1 MITGVD
7 TDYAVGGAGRAY
19 TSGANGTSGAA
30 NTGNG
35 GQGGAGS
42 SGVTAGAGG
51 SGVVIIAYPTATY
64 PQTLTITGTLTHTLD
79 TTTRSG
85 YNVYKFTSGTGTVYI

>member
-51 SGVVIIAYPTATY
+51 SGIVVIAYPTTGN
-64 PQTLTITGTLTHTLD
+64 PTLNITGTLAYTLD